1 MTLLQILILRP
12 GNLLVKNHESLS
24 INNESQLKKTRR
36 PKLKMLGPLCHQTDN
51 LETDAKTL
59 HYSLLELKYSPS
71 STYLTDKKDWNKYAS
86 LNNSHRNHT
95 NRIFYQKTSNRSFV
109 FCILQEEL
117 EGGGGGGLSFVSLSI
132 LITDEKQGPSSLALY
147 LWFAQGCAGT
157 LNGVIT
163 LPSKVNSTGNYFSLR
178 EYRFMIMIIFM

>member
-36 PKLKMLGPLCHQTDN
+36 PKLKMLGPLCNQTDN

-71 STYLTDKKDWNKYAS
+71 NTYLTDKKD
-86 LNNSHRNHT
+86 
-95 NRIFYQKTSNRSFV
+95 
-109 FCILQEEL
+109 
-117 EGGGGGGLSFVSLSI
+117 
-132 LITDEKQGPSSLALY
+132 
-147 LWFAQGCAGT
+147 
-157 LNGVIT
+157 
-163 LPSKVNSTGNYFSLR
+163 
-178 EYRFMIMIIFM
+178 